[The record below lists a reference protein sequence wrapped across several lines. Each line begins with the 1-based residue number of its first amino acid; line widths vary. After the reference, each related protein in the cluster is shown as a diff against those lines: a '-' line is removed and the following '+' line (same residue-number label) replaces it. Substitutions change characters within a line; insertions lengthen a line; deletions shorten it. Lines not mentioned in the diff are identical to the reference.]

1 MANNEHKLKRIVI
14 KEELVELTGD
24 WMASIVLSQ
33 FLYWGERV
41 KDFDAFIEEE
51 NNRNAET
58 NIQPTHGWIYKSAKE
73 LTEELMLSP
82 GSDGKVTRAISKL
95 VDSNWLERRNN
106 PSYAWDRTYQ
116 YRPNIAAIQK
126 ALQKLGYALDGYPL
140 LESEESIPY
149 GEESIPYGE
158 EWKTHSAEALPET
171 TQRLHTEI
179 NSPALSGRD
188 FSSAMGSESHSKRA
202 VYADDEIEYVEVGH
216 ENDDPWDDQAP
227 QNPLEHLIASLS
239 NGYKFSKTSRRKL
252 TDPVS
257 VVCNGKPTLEP
268 SPVKEMQT
276 YPEEFSQWVKKQA
289 VFLRNNGGCTVPKL
303 CNMVKKYET
312 PTYGW
317 LAVRPKPDY
326 DAHDPDA
333 PWNR

>member
-51 NNRNAET
+51 NNRNTET
-58 NIQPTHGWIYKSAKE
+58 NIQLTHGWIYKSAKE
-73 LTEELMLSP
+73 LTEELMLTP

-106 PSYAWDRTYQ
+106 PFYAWDRTYQ

-126 ALQKLGYALDGYPL
+126 ALQKLGYALEGYPL
-140 LESEESIPY
+140 LESEECIPH
-149 GEESIPYGE
+149 GE

-171 TQRLHTEI
+171 TTKTTTEED
-179 NSPALSGRD
+179 SPALSGRD
-188 FSSAMGSESHSKRA
+188 FSFATGSGSRSKKA
-202 VYADDEIEYVEVGH
+202 VYADDEIERVEVGH
-216 ENDDPWDDQAP
+216 ENDDPLDNASP

-257 VVCNGKPTLEP
+257 VLQNGNPVLEP
-268 SPVKEMQT
+268 SPVEEMQA
-276 YPEEFSQWVKKQA
+276 YPEEFSKWVKGQA
-289 VFLRNNGGCTVPKL
+289 VFLRNHGGCTVSKL
-303 CNMVKKYET
+303 CNMVNKYGT

-317 LAVRPKPDY
+317 LAVRPTNY
-326 DAHDPDA
+326 DAHDPNA
-333 PWNR
+333 PWN